1 MSTGYE
7 CHLLPELWSQ
17 ILGWL
22 KEAMAEDAI
31 ARARCRRV
39 CKAWLALDPAFVVPL
54 APGLNPLVR
63 LSVFDGYAEAR
74 AVFSRILAHLVPVLH
89 GFCVSSMYI
98 WRGYEMQFIIESPA
112 GYIMRLFTD
121 WPGMT
126 PHFLSRD
133 DQGRP
138 RLFSTMDW
146 RVDGAYEWRQLGPC
160 ITRCVSAYTSQ
171 EWRYPQVTA
180 ITRSVRF
187 HVSGL
192 PQ

>member
-7 CHLLPELWSQ
+7 SNLLPELWVQ
-17 ILGWL
+17 ILGSL
-22 KEAMAEDAI
+22 KVEMAEDAI
-31 ARARCRRV
+31 ARARCRTV

-63 LSVFDGYAEAR
+63 LSVFGGYAEAR
-74 AVFSRILAHLVPVLH
+74 AVFSRILAHLVPVLC

-112 GYIMRLFTD
+112 GHIMRLFTD

-126 PHFLSRD
+126 PSFTYRD

-146 RVDGAYEWRQLGPC
+146 KVDGAYEWRQLGPC
-160 ITRCVSAYTSQ
+160 ITRCVSKYTSE
-171 EWRYPQVTA
+171 EWRYPKVSPVP
-180 ITRSVRF
+180 RSVRF
-187 HVSGL
+187 HVSDY
-192 PQ
+192 PK